1 MFHTTFKQNLK
12 KSDLQINKICIFCS
26 VADGPDPCWTGY
38 WIIISSCFH
47 PSVSIF
53 LFSVHGRVNKQLCPS
68 SLASPHSQSHAD
80 GPWIWI
86 TTHSL
91 QMWPSLSIN
100 NGINPWE
107 MFPVQISE
115 CPGGAGPFPPHII
128 ITPSFYRPHSAPG
141 VTPISGDQQPGKLAP
156 INTLSGSRKADH
168 TSSSALL
175 DKREFSDWD
184 CRRLRRDMVSQV
196 KVLSLSQRLSAIQ
209 IKAREVVPCPV

>member
-1 MFHTTFKQNLK
+1 MGEKILLLFINHEWETLYFIHTTLKQNLK

-107 MFPVQISE
+107 MFPVQI

-128 ITPSFYRPHSAPG
+128 ITPHFYRPHSAPG
-141 VTPISGDQQPGKLAP
+141 SHPSLV
-156 INTLSGSRKADH
+156 
-168 TSSSALL
+168 TSSLVNW
-175 DKREFSDWD
+175 R
-184 CRRLRRDMVSQV
+184 Q
-196 KVLSLSQRLSAIQ
+196 
-209 IKAREVVPCPV
+209 

>member
-1 MFHTTFKQNLK
+1 MRNSMFHTTFKKNLK

-100 NGINPWE
+100 KSESMRNVSSTNLWVSGWCWT
-107 MFPVQISE
+107 ISSSHHHHSK
-115 CPGGAGPFPPHII
+115 FLQ
-128 ITPSFYRPHSAPG
+128 TTLRPR

-156 INTLSGSRKADH
+156 INTLSGSR
-168 TSSSALL
+168 
-175 DKREFSDWD
+175 
-184 CRRLRRDMVSQV
+184 
-196 KVLSLSQRLSAIQ
+196 
-209 IKAREVVPCPV
+209 